1 MDRPADITILT
12 DARWVNPGQRDWYAE
27 NILNE
32 ESLVQQ
38 ALEKYGL
45 KVGRINWD
53 HPDMDWRST
62 RYVLFRSTW
71 DYFDRFPEFKDW
83 LGRVRDQTRMINP
96 YRLIRWNL
104 DKHYLGELNRQG
116 VPVPPTRFI
125 EQGSSVRLAEM
136 VEAAGWEEVILKPV
150 VSGGARHTYRFPAK
164 DAPSFEGI
172 FRRLLQEEA
181 MMIQEFQE
189 TVLSE
194 GEAALMLIGGAY
206 THAVLKKAREGDF
219 RVQDDFG
226 GTVSPHEAT
235 PEEIR
240 LAEYT
245 VSLCSPSPLY
255 ARVDLIRDRRGRP
268 MVSEL
273 ELIEPELWF
282 RLHPSAA
289 DRLAEAI
296 VTYLSTT
303 ESSENK

>member
-12 DARWVNPGQRDWYAE
+12 DARWVNPEQMDWYAE

-32 ESLVQQ
+32 EALVQRS
-38 ALEKYGL
+38 LEKHGL

-53 HPDMDWRST
+53 DPGMDWRST

-71 DYFDRFPEFKDW
+71 DYFDRFPEFREW

-96 YRLIRWNL
+96 YPLIRWNL
-104 DKHYLGELNRQG
+104 DKHYLGELHRQG
-116 VPVPPTRFI
+116 IPVPPTRFI
-125 EQGSSVRLAEM
+125 EQGSSIPLAEI
-136 VEAAGWEEVILKPV
+136 VKETGWDEVILKPV
-150 VSGGARHTYRFPAK
+150 VSGGARHTYRFPSK

-172 FRRLLQEEA
+172 CHRLLQEEA
-181 MMIQEFQE
+181 MMIQEFQA
-189 TVLSE
+189 TVLTK
-194 GEAALMLIGGAY
+194 GEAALMLIGGAF

-226 GTVSPHEAT
+226 GTVSPYEAT

-240 LAEYT
+240 LAEHT
-245 VSLCSPSPLY
+245 VSLCRPSPLY
-255 ARVDLIRDRRGRP
+255 ARVDLIRDSRSRP
-268 MVSEL
+268 LVSEL

-282 RLHPSAA
+282 RLHPPAA

-296 VTYLSTT
+296 VAHLSMT
-303 ESSENK
+303 EPTENR